1 VIREEL
7 RMNRSIAST
16 VAALAMIALPPM
28 TLARNQPTVQSVSFQ
43 LGGAPKVTLA
53 AAAVRGGHTLS
64 FLQSSEHPP
73 GTVLPAGTVVHNC
86 AQPLSGT
93 VGVTVD
99 ATGYAGAAFGVVV
112 KVGAATPIGV
122 SSPQK
127 GVVQF
132 QGNVTLAQNSTHMVD
147 VTVGTAPAA
156 KPALHFNLVLKCVVV
171 GAPAAAAPSAPAVVS
186 KPPVTVAKPLGP
198 MPAQVTPPQAG
209 KGPAFPPSNVKA
221 ALNCLIKTQPPTISD
236 KFVAMTAEV
245 RPKGPW
251 LNPPAKVRITVTLPL
266 NHLGLGTAT
275 SPYPT
280 PTFDYFKLPT
290 SIWSP
295 GGPHAR
301 VTLPDLKLS
310 HVDDFY
316 LGDAGGYDGL
326 AKFGSWLNGASC
338 FATYDAVPDTSPGHP
353 LTP

>member
-1 VIREEL
+1 
-7 RMNRSIAST
+7 MSRSIAST
-16 VAALAMIALPPM
+16 VAALVMMALPPM

-99 ATGYAGAAFGVVV
+99 ATGYSGAAFGVVV

-132 QGNVTLAQNSTHMVD
+132 QGKVTLAHNSAHMVE

-156 KPALHFNLVLKCVVV
+156 KPVLHFNLVLKCSLLPSATVPN
-171 GAPAAAAPSAPAVVS
+171 APAASAEPS
-186 KPPVTVAKPLGP
+186 VTVAKPLGP
-198 MPAQVTPPQAG
+198 MPAQVSPPQAG
-209 KGPAFPPSNVKA
+209 KGPALPPSNVK
-221 ALNCLIKTQPPTISD
+221 L
-236 KFVAMTAEV
+236 AMDCVVKSTPDGWFAEV
-245 RPKGPW
+245 RPKNPW
-251 LNPPAKVRITVTLPL
+251 LNPPATARITVNVALLIP
-266 NHLGLGTAT
+266 
-275 SPYPT
+275 PYPI
-280 PTFDYFKLPT
+280 PKWDYFKLPP

-301 VTLPDLKLS
+301 VTLPQPDLTGLTENE
-310 HVDDFY
+310 
-316 LGDAGGYDGL
+316 LIGL
-326 AKFGSWLNGASC
+326 ALGPLPTC
-338 FATYDAVPDTSPGHP
+338 TATAEPMPDTTPGHP